1 MNMCW
6 GTLFGSGVASA
17 LVMPVQ
23 AAGVQRIYDGLSAN
37 QYLQIMIAALI
48 LVAVFIGIFYVIG
61 KRNARRTKVN
71 PVARNVALILAI
83 LYLTVGTLLL
93 ITDFI
98 VLIEPYVATD
108 VFAYVVQI
116 FRYYFPEIVFGI
128 IIVGAAGLLL
138 YLVGFYIMIFV
149 QEPTE
154 IVKDDES
161 YHIRAPPEMETEV
174 SRERMDNSGIAF
186 RVTDWETKE
195 PLSDGKICLETKN
208 GTLMMIKYTDFTGE
222 VDFGKLCG
230 TGDDYYAYVEGD
242 RERQVYRF
250 VTLTERTAQ

>member
-1 MNMCW
+1 M
-6 GTLFGSGVASA
+6 ASA

-98 VLIEPYVATD
+98 VLIEPMWRQMYSPML
-108 VFAYVVQI
+108 
-116 FRYYFPEIVFGI
+116 FRYSG
-128 IIVGAAGLLL
+128 
-138 YLVGFYIMIFV
+138 
-149 QEPTE
+149 T
-154 IVKDDES
+154 
-161 YHIRAPPEMETEV
+161 T
-174 SRERMDNSGIAF
+174 SR
-186 RVTDWETKE
+186 K
-195 PLSDGKICLETKN
+195 LSLASSSS
-208 GTLMMIKYTDFTGE
+208 
-222 VDFGKLCG
+222 V
-230 TGDDYYAYVEGD
+230 
-242 RERQVYRF
+242 RQASCSIWSDS
-250 VTLTERTAQ
+250 TS